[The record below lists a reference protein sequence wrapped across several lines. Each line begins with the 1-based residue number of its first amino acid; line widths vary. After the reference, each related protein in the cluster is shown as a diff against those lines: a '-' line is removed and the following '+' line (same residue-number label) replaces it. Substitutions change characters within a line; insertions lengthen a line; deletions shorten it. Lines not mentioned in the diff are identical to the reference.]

1 MRWSYTQELRNR
13 SYRIWQS
20 KLDFSEIQAEALKFE
35 TEDGFGF
42 GENPETDFGIFRII
56 DMQAYLSLYAQEH
69 PEFSTQIS
77 VEDKVLPENSGLYQI
92 QNGSV
97 TKSTGKNENCRSK
110 PAEILQKMPISGGK
124 VLKIAVVSRQH

>member
-1 MRWSYTQELRNR
+1 MKVRRASIKTKIKPVKGEFKKTNKQTNKKPTQTNPQTKRKNPG
-13 SYRIWQS
+13 QP
-20 KLDFSEIQAEALKFE
+20 KF
-35 TEDGFGF
+35 
-42 GENPETDFGIFRII
+42 
-56 DMQAYLSLYAQEH
+56 YKEH

-77 VEDKVLPENSGLYQI
+77 VEDKVLPENSRLYQI

-97 TKSTGKNENCRSK
+97 TKSTGENENCRSK